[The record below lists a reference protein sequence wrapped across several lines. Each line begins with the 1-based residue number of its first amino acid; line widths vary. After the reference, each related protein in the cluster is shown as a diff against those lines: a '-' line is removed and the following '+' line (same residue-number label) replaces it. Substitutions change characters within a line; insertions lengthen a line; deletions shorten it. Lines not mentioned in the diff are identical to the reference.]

1 MSSGK
6 KKTRIKVPKFLTS
19 LNLETMAIL
28 KESWNSLTKPTSI
41 IPKEG
46 YDNATKSVIIME
58 PFARG
63 FGNTLGNALRR
74 VLLSSINGFAVT
86 SVKIEGVLH
95 EYSSIDGIKED
106 ALDIIMNL
114 KSLAITKGDA
124 SPSVLKLSANKP
136 GPVYAGSIEA
146 PAGVHIF
153 NKDLLICTLSKGAK
167 IEMQMNVECG
177 KGYVPSEQNKKSER
191 LIGHIPVDAIF
202 SPIKKV
208 SYKVENARVG
218 QITDFDKLIMEID
231 TNGTIT
237 PQDALGVAA
246 KIIQDQLQ
254 VFISFDVAKYDAPV
268 QKEEIS
274 EPEFNKNLLK
284 TIDELELSVRSYNC
298 LKNEN
303 IIYVGDLV
311 ASTEAEMLKTAN
323 FGRKSL
329 NELKENLKMMGL
341 VFGMK
346 HTNWPP
352 QNMDDL
358 LKQKNKEF

>member
-1 MSSGK
+1 
-6 KKTRIKVPKFLTS
+6 
-19 LNLETMAIL
+19 MAIL
-28 KESWNSLTKPTSI
+28 KESWHSLTKPTSI
-41 IPKEG
+41 VLKDG
-46 YDNATKSVIIME
+46 YDNVTKSVIVME

-95 EYSSIDGIKED
+95 EYSAVDGVKED
-106 ALDIIMNL
+106 VLDIIMNL
-114 KSLAITKGDA
+114 KSLAITKDDA
-124 SPSVLKLSANKP
+124 SPCVLKLSTNKP
-136 GPVYAGSIEA
+136 GPVYAGSIET
-146 PAGVHIF
+146 PAGVHIA

-167 IEMQMNVECG
+167 IDIQMNVESG
-177 KGYVPSEQNKKSER
+177 KGYVPAEQGKKGDRSV
-191 LIGHIPVDAIF
+191 GHIVVDAVF
-202 SPIKKV
+202 SPVKKV

-218 QITDFDKLIMEID
+218 QITDFDKLIFEVD
-231 TNGTIT
+231 TNGTIS

-246 KIIQDQLQ
+246 KILQEQLQ
-254 VFISFDVAKYDAPV
+254 VFINFDVAKVDAPV
-268 QKEEIS
+268 VREVSS

-311 ASTEAEMLKTAN
+311 TRSEAEMLKTAN

-329 NELKENLKMMGL
+329 NELKDNLKIMGL
-341 VFGMK
+341 SFGMK
-346 HTNWPP
+346 LTNWPP
-352 QNMDDL
+352 KNLEEL
-358 LKQKNKEF
+358 LKLKNKEF